1 MAFNIVL
8 HVIFVKLSFELSR
21 MATPALLLII
31 FTIGVNYFTTML
43 FSVGALGN
51 MLDPSLVGV
60 GTRSVFNLNS
70 FLLLVGVVG
79 IISFME
85 HLVNY
90 LRLFKQIKGNH
101 KTEFSKQEQSS

>member
-21 MATPALLLII
+21 VATPAGLLIV
-31 FTIGVNYFTTML
+31 FTIAVNYFITML
-43 FSVGALGN
+43 FSLGSLGN
-51 MLDPSLVGV
+51 MLDPDLAGV

-79 IISFME
+79 MISFME

-90 LRLFKQIKGNH
+90 LRIFKQIKGDQ
-101 KTEFSKQEQSS
+101 KTE